1 MSQGLRKTF
10 YRVKRLK
17 LWQAMLLIAVAIG
30 VVSGVSIG
38 CGGSSEGSTTGAN
51 GGNTTQ
57 LVTVQYGNLTSSISA
72 SGSLVYSTSRQLT
85 FDSAGTV
92 AAVYVEK
99 DDTVKK
105 GDVLARLDSE
115 SIESLEGAVARAR
128 INLRDAEEALE
139 DAQNP
144 YSESDIA
151 DARLAVEYA
160 QQQLTDAQQRSQIK
174 IANAEYAVDKALN
187 KKNDSLVQYMSGK
200 ISADEYQ
207 QAVRD
212 WEIAVLDLEMAKV
225 SVAQTVSAAENNLE
239 KAEETLQEALAGADS
254 LQVALKQSELDSAKA
269 TLDKALE
276 QLESAKEG
284 YPVVAPFDGVVA
296 DVNVK
301 PGDEVNANTVII
313 ELIDPSAFEMSAIVD
328 EIDVAQL
335 RLGQKAT
342 VTLDAFADLELS
354 GNVSSISAFAQS
366 QSGVV
371 SYPISVS
378 LSTPQDVRLLEGMS
392 ATATI
397 EIKLA
402 TNALLIPK
410 QAIVGTSSRAV
421 VMVMVDGQ
429 QQPRMV
435 TLGATDGVRT
445 EAVSGLKEGDVVIV
459 NAATSGT
466 SSGGFPIVTPP
477 GGFPPGGFP
486 PGDFPPGDF
495 PPDGF
500 PGGGFIPLQ

>member
-1 MSQGLRKTF
+1 
-10 YRVKRLK
+10 
-17 LWQAMLLIAVAIG
+17 
-30 VVSGVSIG
+30 
-38 CGGSSEGSTTGAN
+38 
-51 GGNTTQ
+51 
-57 LVTVQYGNLTSSISA
+57 
-72 SGSLVYSTSRQLT
+72 
-85 FDSAGTV
+85 
-92 AAVYVEK
+92 
-99 DDTVKK
+99 
-105 GDVLARLDSE
+105 
-115 SIESLEGAVARAR
+115 
-128 INLRDAEEALE
+128 
-139 DAQNP
+139 
-144 YSESDIA
+144 
-151 DARLAVEYA
+151 
-160 QQQLTDAQQRSQIK
+160 
-174 IANAEYAVDKALN
+174 
-187 KKNDSLVQYMSGK
+187 
-200 ISADEYQ
+200 
-207 QAVRD
+207 
-212 WEIAVLDLEMAKV
+212 V

-284 YPVVAPFDGVVA
+284 YPIVAPFDGVVA
-296 DVNVK
+296 AVNVK
-301 PGDEVNANTVII
+301 PGDEVNANTVVL
-313 ELIDPSAFEMSAIVD
+313 ELIDPSVFEMRAIVD

-378 LSTPQDVRLLEGMS
+378 VATPDNVRLLQGMS

-477 GGFPPGGFP
+477 VGFQ
-486 PGDFPPGDF
+486 PGDFPS
-495 PPDGF
+495 DGF
-500 PGGGFIPLQ
+500 PGGGFPGGDFPRQ

>member
-1 MSQGLRKTF
+1 MSHKLGRILCRLR
-10 YRVKRLK
+10 RLK

-38 CGGSSEGSTTGAN
+38 CGGSSEGSSTGASS
-51 GGNTTQ
+51 GNTTQ
-57 LVTVQYGNLTSSISA
+57 LITVRYGNLTSTISA

-128 INLRDAEEALE
+128 INLRDAEQALE
-139 DAQNP
+139 NAQNP

-151 DARLAVEYA
+151 DARQAVNQA
-160 QQQLTDAQQRSQIK
+160 QTQLTDAQERGPIQ
-174 IANAEYAVDKALN
+174 IANAEYALYKAEKSYSN
-187 KKNDSLVQYMSGK
+187 SITQFMDNK
-200 ISADEYQ
+200 ISLEELEKAE
-207 QAVRD
+207 RD
-212 WEIAVLDLEMAKV
+212 WEIAKLDLEIVKV
-225 SVAQTVSAAENNLE
+225 NVEKAVSDAEKKLAT
-239 KAEETLQEALAGADS
+239 AEETLQEALAGADS
-254 LQVALKQSELDSAKA
+254 LEVALKQSELDSAGA
-269 TLDKALE
+269 ALDNALE

-296 DVNVK
+296 DVNVN
-301 PGDEVNANTVII
+301 PGGEVNANTVII

-342 VTLDAFADLELS
+342 VTLDALSDLELS

-371 SYPISVS
+371 SYPISISVA
-378 LSTPQDVRLLEGMS
+378 TPAKNVKLLEGMS

-397 EIKLA
+397 EVNLA
-402 TNALLIPK
+402 SNALLIPDA
-410 QAIVGTSSRAV
+410 AIVGTSNRPV

-445 EAVSGLKEGDVVIV
+445 EVVSGLKEGDVVVV

-466 SSGGFPIVTPP
+466 SPGTSPIGTPGGNFP
-477 GGFPPGGFP
+477 GGFPG
-486 PGDFPPGDF
+486 GDFPGGDF
-495 PPDGF
+495 PR
-500 PGGGFIPLQ
+500 Q

>member
-1 MSQGLRKTF
+1 MSDKLRKILS
-10 YRVKRLK
+10 RLRRLK
-17 LWQAMLLIAVAIG
+17 LWQAVLLIAIVAG
-30 VVSGVSIG
+30 VASGITLS
-38 CGGSSEGSTTGAN
+38 CGGSSEGSATGTN
-51 GGNTTQ
+51 SGNITQ
-57 LVTVQYGNLTSSISA
+57 LVAVQYGNLTSSISA
-72 SGSLVYSTSRQLT
+72 SGSLVYSTSQQLT

-99 DDTVKK
+99 DDAVKA

-128 INLRDAEEALE
+128 LNLRDAEEALE
-139 DAQNP
+139 DARNP

-151 DARLAVEYA
+151 DAGLAVEYA
-160 QQQLTDAQQRSQIK
+160 QQQLTDAQERSQIK
-174 IANAEYAVDKALN
+174 IANAEYAVDKALD
-187 KKNDSLVQYMSGK
+187 KKNDTLVQYMGGQ
-200 ISADEYQ
+200 ISADVYQ

-225 SVAQTVSAAENNLE
+225 SAAQTVSAAENNLE
-239 KAEETLQEALAGADS
+239 NAEETLQEMLDGADS
-254 LQVALKQSELDSAKA
+254 LQVALKQSELDSAEA
-269 TLDKALE
+269 ALDNALE
-276 QLESAKEG
+276 QLESAREG

-296 DVNVK
+296 DVNVN

-342 VTLDAFADLELS
+342 VTLDALSDLELS

-371 SYPISVS
+371 SYPISISVA
-378 LSTPQDVRLLEGMS
+378 TPEKDVKLLEGMS

-397 EIKLA
+397 EVNLA
-402 TNALLIPK
+402 SNALLIPDD
-410 QAIVGTSSRAV
+410 AIVGTSSRAV

-429 QQPRMV
+429 AQPRMV

-445 EAVSGLKEGDVVIV
+445 EVVSGLKEGDVVVV
-459 NAATSGT
+459 NTAAGGT
-466 SSGGFPIVTPP
+466 SSGGSAIRTP
-477 GGFPPGGFP
+477 GGNF
-486 PGDFPPGDF
+486 PGDGPQFNFQGGGPQE
-495 PPDGF
+495 
-500 PGGGFIPLQ
+500 GGFIIIDQ

>member
-38 CGGSSEGSTTGAN
+38 CGGSSEGSTTGASS
-51 GGNTTQ
+51 GNTTQ
-57 LVTVQYGNLTSSISA
+57 LITVRYGNLTSTISA

-128 INLRDAEEALE
+128 INLRDAEQALE
-139 DAQNP
+139 DAQTP

-160 QQQLTDAQQRSQIK
+160 QQQLTDAQERSQIK
-174 IANAEYAVDKALN
+174 IANAEYAGDKALN

-225 SVAQTVSAAENNLE
+225 SVAQTVPAAENNLE
-239 KAEETLQEALAGADS
+239 NAEETLQEALAGADS
-254 LQVALKQSELDSAKA
+254 LEVALKQSELDSAKA
-269 TLDKALE
+269 ALDNALE

-342 VTLDAFADLELS
+342 VTLDALSDLELS

-371 SYPISVS
+371 SYPISISVA
-378 LSTPQDVRLLEGMS
+378 TPEKDVKLLEGMS

-402 TNALLIPK
+402 SNALLIPDD
-410 QAIVGTSSRAV
+410 AIVGTSSRAV

-445 EAVSGLKEGDVVIV
+445 EVFSGLKEGDVVIV
-459 NAATSGT
+459 NVATGGT
-466 SSGGFPIVTPP
+466 SSGGSAIRTP
-477 GGFPPGGFP
+477 GGNFPGGNFP
-486 PGDFPPGDF
+486 GGD
-495 PPDGF
+495 F
-500 PGGGFIPLQ
+500 PGGGPQGGDFVIIGQ

>member
-38 CGGSSEGSTTGAN
+38 CGGSSEGSSTGASS
-51 GGNTTQ
+51 GNTTQ
-57 LVTVQYGNLTSSISA
+57 LITVRYGNLTSTISA

-115 SIESLEGAVARAR
+115 SIESLEWAVARAR
-128 INLRDAEEALE
+128 INLRDAEQALE
-139 DAQNP
+139 NAQNP

-151 DARLAVEYA
+151 DARQAANQA
-160 QQQLTDAQQRSQIK
+160 QTQLTDAQERGPIQ
-174 IANAEYAVDKALN
+174 IANAEYAVDKAFQKRN
-187 KKNDSLVQYMSGK
+187 ESLAQYMSGR
-200 ISADEYQ
+200 ISLDECQ
-207 QAVRD
+207 QSERY
-212 WEIAVLDLEMAKV
+212 WETAKLDLEMVKINVDKAV
-225 SVAQTVSAAENNLE
+225 SDAESKLKN
-239 KAEETLQEALAGADS
+239 AEETLEEMLDGADP

-276 QLESAKEG
+276 QLESAKDG
-284 YPVVAPFDGVVA
+284 YPILAPFDGVVA
-296 DVNVK
+296 KVNVNQ
-301 PGDEVNANTVII
+301 GDEVNANTVVI

-335 RLGQKAT
+335 RLGQKTT

-378 LSTPQDVRLLEGMS
+378 VATPDNVRLLQGMS

-397 EIKLA
+397 EVNLA

-477 GGFPPGGFP
+477 VGFQ
-486 PGDFPPGDF
+486 PGDF

-500 PGGGFIPLQ
+500 PGGGFPGGDFPRQ

>member
-1 MSQGLRKTF
+1 
-10 YRVKRLK
+10 
-17 LWQAMLLIAVAIG
+17 MLLIAVAIG

-38 CGGSSEGSTTGAN
+38 CGGSSEGSSTGASS
-51 GGNTTQ
+51 GNTTQ
-57 LVTVQYGNLTSSISA
+57 LITVRYGNLTSTISA

-139 DAQNP
+139 NAQNP

-151 DARLAVEYA
+151 DARQAVNQA
-160 QQQLTDAQQRSQIK
+160 QTQLTDAQERGPIQ
-174 IANAEYAVDKALN
+174 IANAEYALYKAEKSYSN
-187 KKNDSLVQYMSGK
+187 SITQFMDNK
-200 ISADEYQ
+200 ISLEELEKAE
-207 QAVRD
+207 RD
-212 WEIAVLDLEMAKV
+212 WEIAKLDLEIVKV
-225 SVAQTVSAAENNLE
+225 NVEKAVSDAEKKLAT
-239 KAEETLQEALAGADS
+239 AEETLQEALAGADS
-254 LQVALKQSELDSAKA
+254 LEVALKQSELDSAGA
-269 TLDKALE
+269 ALDNALE

-296 DVNVK
+296 DVNVN
-301 PGDEVNANTVII
+301 PGGEVNANTVII

-342 VTLDAFADLELS
+342 VTLDALSDLELS

-371 SYPISVS
+371 SYPISISVA
-378 LSTPQDVRLLEGMS
+378 TPAKNVKLLEGMS

-397 EIKLA
+397 EVNLA
-402 TNALLIPK
+402 SNALLIPDA
-410 QAIVGTSSRAV
+410 AIVGTSNRPV

-445 EAVSGLKEGDVVIV
+445 EVVSGLKEGDVVVV

-466 SSGGFPIVTPP
+466 SPGTSPIGTPGGNFP
-477 GGFPPGGFP
+477 GGFPG
-486 PGDFPPGDF
+486 GDFPGGDF
-495 PPDGF
+495 PR
-500 PGGGFIPLQ
+500 Q